1 VILIVD
7 DNPAIGEALLLLLE
21 INQYHVSFV
30 DNPEAAL
37 NFIAQNDVSLVIQDM
52 NFKQEINSGAE
63 GQELFYKI
71 RSINPDL
78 PIILMTAW
86 ANLGMAV
93 ELVKAGAA
101 DYISKPWD
109 DNKLLVTIANLLQL
123 ASLQAQNNELEHKSE
138 QQDKN
143 AQVIQQELQQHE
155 LCGTIFQSSKMQR
168 LIDMAVQVAPTDVPI
183 LITGPNGSG
192 KEKIAEI
199 IQANS
204 RRSDK
209 AFIKVNVGA
218 LSSELLE
225 AELFGAEKGAY
236 TGADKRR
243 IGRFEAADGGTL
255 FLDEMGNLPLSGQHK
270 LLRILQSGEFER
282 VGSSVTQKVDVR
294 IITATN
300 ENLSSAIA
308 EGSFREDLYYRL
320 NVIELRSPPLA
331 DRSDDILP
339 LAYHFLQSLS
349 PVAQHIS
356 ERAEQAL
363 KSHLWPGN
371 VRELYNRIQRAAL
384 LCTGDTI
391 ETGDLDLNPAVGGN
405 SSAAITS
412 QPVESTHGRDEGIR
426 GLVARDV
433 QSQSESLVPGVE
445 SNTTNA
451 GDLSIEQV
459 QQALDKHGGVVARAA
474 RELGISRQALY
485 RRLSKA

>member
-1 VILIVD
+1 MILIVD

-21 INQYHVSFV
+21 INQYQVSFV
-30 DNPEAAL
+30 NNPDAAL
-37 NFIAQNDVSLVIQDM
+37 KFVAENDVSLVIQDM
-52 NFKQEINSGAE
+52 NFKQEINSGTE
-63 GQELFYKI
+63 GQDLFYKL
-71 RSINPDL
+71 RCINPDL

-109 DNKLLVTIANLLQL
+109 DNKLLVTIGNLLQL

-143 AQVIQQELQQHE
+143 AQVMQQELQQHK

-168 LIDMAVQVAPTDVPI
+168 LVDMAVQVAPTDVPI

-308 EGSFREDLYYRL
+308 QGSFREDLYYRL

-349 PVAQHIS
+349 HAAMHIS
-356 ERAEQAL
+356 SRGEQAL

-384 LCTGDTI
+384 LCTGNTI
-391 ETGDLDLNPAVGGN
+391 EAGDLDLRPADNLSTKVAVTPEPLEFSPSKNEAVSRPVVSGAELTVEP
-405 SSAAITS
+405 SAF
-412 QPVESTHGRDEGIR
+412 STE
-426 GLVARDV
+426 VNA
-433 QSQSESLVPGVE
+433 QS
-445 SNTTNA
+445 A
-451 GDLSIEQV
+451 GDLTIGQI
-459 QQALDKHGGVVARAA
+459 QQALDDHGGVVARAA